1 LIFDW
6 KEFGAKIVSLLCV
19 CFMSCRN
26 ALQSLVTNITGR
38 AGYHPKC
45 NNQTR
50 KLCWQMMR
58 GCNSKVSG
66 RLKITFVQDWLTTQK
81 PRPTSLDILWTHTFT
96 MKLFSSTLFKTPV
109 RLTLI
114 VGVLS
119 VLGHNVVHSLKSSS
133 SSSLRAHKCLDDHS
147 TVVICGGSAHLRGVP
162 DALCCYEGINKIPA
176 MSIGSRIGSST
187 GPFKICV
194 VIGTVF
200 ATVMQE
206 YRGAISSLKR
216 GFDIKLYRMRI

>member
-66 RLKITFVQDWLTTQK
+66 RLKITFCSGLAHNSKTATNFTWHPMNTHFHHEALFFYPLQD
-81 PRPTSLDILWTHTFT
+81 
-96 MKLFSSTLFKTPV
+96 
-109 RLTLI
+109 
-114 VGVLS
+114 
-119 VLGHNVVHSLKSSS
+119 SSS
-133 SSSLRAHKCLDDHS
+133 SYFDRWRPFCLGTFQWSINLCQWIESPSDTERHHFAVVLMSLLTD
-147 TVVICGGSAHLRGVP
+147 
-162 DALCCYEGINKIPA
+162 
-176 MSIGSRIGSST
+176 SIH
-187 GPFKICV
+187 PCHFV
-194 VIGTVF
+194 GT
-200 ATVMQE
+200 
-206 YRGAISSLKR
+206 
-216 GFDIKLYRMRI
+216 

>member
-1 LIFDW
+1 
-6 KEFGAKIVSLLCV
+6 
-19 CFMSCRN
+19 
-26 ALQSLVTNITGR
+26 
-38 AGYHPKC
+38 
-45 NNQTR
+45 
-50 KLCWQMMR
+50 
-58 GCNSKVSG
+58 
-66 RLKITFVQDWLTTQK
+66 
-81 PRPTSLDILWTHTFT
+81 

-119 VLGHNVVHSLKSSS
+119 VLVRFNG
-133 SSSLRAHKCLDDHS
+133 A
-147 TVVICGGSAHLRGVP
+147 
-162 DALCCYEGINKIPA
+162 
-176 MSIGSRIGSST
+176 SIYVSN
-187 GPFKICV
+187 